1 MLSDAVL
8 GSQLDHSSDD
18 VTPMN
23 PGNSGD
29 GENVNERRVLVSV
42 NKSAEGVER
51 LAPLFCWVLNE
62 LRKFSE
68 EMPLGFCRRG
78 NGKMFEYLKDFKYR
92 YPDRKLFSLTRLI
105 RAVQELSRAV
115 KQGRYVTTPVL
126 RKYIPKADGRMR
138 PLGIPIVKDRVLQ
151 QAARN
156 VIEGIFE
163 MKFLDCSYGFRPE
176 RSAHQAIAAI
186 EQSLKEGNC
195 YVLNADIKSF
205 FDSVNHGVME
215 DRKVSATTDG
225 TPQRGVI
232 SPLLANIYLHELDR
246 AISKIPGLTL
256 VRYADDFVI
265 LCNCKWRAQYALEQ
279 VKQVLSTLHLE
290 LHPEKTRIVN
300 ASIETFEF
308 LGFQFGVKR
317 GHLRKDPRA
326 RSVKKFKE
334 SVIKLTRRNQPIDPK
349 EMVGR
354 LNLTIRGW
362 GHYFKIGNVTTLFTG
377 LDVWIRMRVRS
388 FIEKRKSRLSHERIP
403 NHALQAEYKLASLI
417 TLLPRSLLRG
427 QH

>member
-1 MLSDAVL
+1 
-8 GSQLDHSSDD
+8 
-18 VTPMN
+18 
-23 PGNSGD
+23 
-29 GENVNERRVLVSV
+29 
-42 NKSAEGVER
+42 
-51 LAPLFCWVLNE
+51 
-62 LRKFSE
+62 
-68 EMPLGFCRRG
+68 
-78 NGKMFEYLKDFKYR
+78 MFEYLKDFKYR
-92 YPDRKLFSLTRLI
+92 YPDRKLFSLIDKVYDPDNLEASWEHVKANKGCAGI
-105 RAVQELSRAV
+105 DEVSICEFLKQKELLLQELSRAV
-115 KQGRYVTTPVL
+115 KQGKYVATPVL

-138 PLGIPIVKDRVLQ
+138 PLGIPIVKDRILQ

-156 VIEGIFE
+156 VIEGVFE

-176 RSAHQAIAAI
+176 KSAHQAIAAI

-195 YVLNADIKSF
+195 YVLDADIKSF
-205 FDSVNHGVME
+205 FDSVNHERLIDLIAEEISDSRLLGLIRQWLCSGVME
-215 DRKVSATTDG
+215 DGKVTVTTLG
-225 TPQRGVI
+225 TPQGGVI

-246 AISKIPGLTL
+246 AISKVPGLTL

-317 GHLRKDPRA
+317 GHLRKVPRV
-326 RSVKKFKE
+326 RSVRKFKE

-349 EMVGR
+349 QMVGR
-354 LNLTIRGW
+354 LNQTIRGW

-388 FIEKRKSRLSHERIP
+388 FIEKRKSCFSYERIP

-417 TLLPRSLLRG
+417 TLLPRSLPRG